1 MKSVLLKLI
10 LIYQKSAP
18 YRANI
23 LGTIF
28 PVYSSCRYTP
38 TCSEYTYQAIEKYGS
53 LKGLLIGLKRIA
65 SCNPLGG
72 KGYQPLS

>member
-1 MKSVLLKLI
+1 MKLVLLKLI
-10 LIYQKSAP
+10 LLYQKSAP
-18 YRANI
+18 YRKNI
-23 LGTIF
+23 LGTIL

-53 LKGLLIGLKRIA
+53 GKGLFIGLKRIA

-72 KGYQPLS
+72 KGYHPLS